1 MDFTFSNTKTVSR
14 NKNSYPITLDDVKD
28 KSFYFKDNPDDD
40 SLDDYIEDFV
50 IPKIVSDWEDSTKY
64 ILLDTET
71 KSFVPN
77 IEFINSNRLPLSLP
91 QLNVRSVESVK
102 YYEYDVALPST
113 KTTITDSY
121 YSVSDEVKVTPKKI
135 YLHYSL
141 LPLRIYPIEN
151 NIECSYLAGFED
163 NDFTNLS
170 QDIKDCLAAQ
180 ASLVIDIKQG
190 YCDNFYVDFITK
202 VYDDYSLPKRLI
214 EII

>member
-1 MDFTFSNTKTVSR
+1 MDFVFSNKLTVSR
-14 NKNSYPITLDDVKD
+14 DTSSYPITLSDVKD
-28 KSFYFKDNPDDD
+28 KSFYFKDNPDDET
-40 SLDDYIEDFV
+40 LDDYIEDFV
-50 IPKIVSDWEDSTKY
+50 IPKIISDWEDSTKY
-64 ILLDTET
+64 ILLDTEI

-77 IEFINSNRLPLSLP
+77 IEFINSNRLTLALNS
-91 QLNVRSVESVK
+91 LNVRSVETLK
-102 YYEYDVALPST
+102 YYEYDVSLPST
-113 KTTITDSY
+113 KTEITDSY
-121 YSVSDEVKVTPKKI
+121 YSASDEIKTTPSKI

-163 NDFTNLS
+163 NDFTNMQ

-190 YCDNFYVDFITK
+190 YCDNFYIDFITK
-202 VYDDYSLPKRLI
+202 VYDDYSIVKRLI